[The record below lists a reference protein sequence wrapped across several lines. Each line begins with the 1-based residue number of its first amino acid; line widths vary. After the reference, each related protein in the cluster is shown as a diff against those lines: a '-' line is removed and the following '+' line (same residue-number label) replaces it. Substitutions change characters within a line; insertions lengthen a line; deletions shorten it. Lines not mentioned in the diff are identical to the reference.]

1 MAVNTPPPSPGQGTV
16 IGSGTEVKGAM
27 DIDHPVRV
35 HGRLSGR
42 LRTSASLVVGEEGLV
57 EAEKIEVREAE
68 IHGRVS
74 GRIVAGERVCLAA
87 TARFRG
93 SATTPLLVIEEGA
106 QVEYSPPEDFG
117 PDKPAAPAS
126 TGSEES

>member
-1 MAVNTPPPSPGQGTV
+1 
-16 IGSGTEVKGAM
+16 M

-42 LRTSASLVVGEEGLV
+42 LKTSASLLVGEEGLV
-57 EAEKIEVREAE
+57 EAEKIEVREVE

-74 GRIVAGERVCLAA
+74 GSIEAGERVHLAA

-93 SATTPLLVIEEGA
+93 SATTPLLIIEEGA
-106 QVEYSPPEDFG
+106 QVEYSSPENSGADN
-117 PDKPAAPAS
+117 PAIPAS
-126 TGSEES
+126 AGSEES

>member
-1 MAVNTPPPSPGQGTV
+1 MNTPQPSHGQGTV
-16 IGSGTEVKGAM
+16 IGSGAEVKGAM
-27 DIDHPVRV
+27 DVDHPLRV

-57 EAEKIEVREAE
+57 EAEKIEVSEAE

-74 GRIVAGERVCLAA
+74 GRIVAGERVYLAA

-106 QVEYSPPEDFG
+106 QVEYSSPEDSC
-117 PDKPAAPAS
+117 PDNPAVPTS
-126 TGSEES
+126 TGSEQS